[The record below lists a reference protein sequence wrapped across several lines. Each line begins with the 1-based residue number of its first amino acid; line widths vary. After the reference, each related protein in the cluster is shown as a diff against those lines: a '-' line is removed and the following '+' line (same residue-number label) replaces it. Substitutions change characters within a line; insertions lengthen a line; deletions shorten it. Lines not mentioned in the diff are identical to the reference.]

1 MGRVKA
7 GGKRRRRVKGG
18 GKKGKCGKGG
28 RVESGK
34 GERVKGGGK
43 ELRLGKGKGWWE
55 KEERLNKKIPNCLNR
70 SETNIVLS
78 VLDVRAYIVS
88 FSASLDMNQVPEKLY
103 IGQN

>member
-7 GGKRRRRVKGG
+7 G

-55 KEERLNKKIPNCLNR
+55 KEER
-70 SETNIVLS
+70 
-78 VLDVRAYIVS
+78 
-88 FSASLDMNQVPEKLY
+88 
-103 IGQN
+103 

>member
-1 MGRVKA
+1 MDKWEGL
-7 GGKRRRRVKGG
+7 
-18 GKKGKCGKGG
+18 
-28 RVESGK
+28 RVEK
-34 GERVKGGGK
+34 
-43 ELRLGKGKGWWE
+43 GKGKGWWE